1 MHRRISKYRVIQEWE
16 KARVKMHQVTQEWE
30 KARVRMHQVRV
41 TCSGYRQN
49 SCDLPTAMLNQLV
62 KDE

>member
-1 MHRRISKYRVIQEWE
+1 MHRRISKYRVI
-16 KARVKMHQVTQEWE
+16 QEWE